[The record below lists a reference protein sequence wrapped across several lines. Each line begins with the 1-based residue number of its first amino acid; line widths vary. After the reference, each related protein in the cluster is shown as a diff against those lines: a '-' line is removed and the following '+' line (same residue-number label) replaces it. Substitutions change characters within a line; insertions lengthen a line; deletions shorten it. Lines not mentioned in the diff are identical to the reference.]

1 MAFCNSCG
9 TTLTPGTRFCSKC
22 GAAILGSAAAPVGA
36 TPSPTPPTPP
46 TPPVV
51 NAPVVPAVGGGGAL
65 KVILIVVAVVVF
77 VGILGVVSAGFFAW
91 HVAHHTHIRQN
102 GDRVNV
108 ETPFGSVATTKD
120 PEEAA
125 RNLGVEL
132 YPGAEVMKE
141 GAASTTFG
149 GVHTAAL
156 SATSSDSVDKVS
168 SFYKAKFPN
177 AMVTS
182 SDSGRC
188 DIVANDHKSM
198 VTINIE
204 AEGDKTKIQITNVT
218 HKSDSNSSSN

>member
-9 TTLTPGTRFCSKC
+9 ASLNPGTRFCNKC
-22 GAAILGSAAAPVGA
+22 GAAILGSAAAPAGA
-36 TPSPTPPTPP
+36 VPSVTPP

-51 NAPVVPAVGGGGAL
+51 TAPPVPAAGGGAL

-77 VGILGVVSAGFFAW
+77 VGILGLASAGFVAW
-91 HVAHHTHIRQN
+91 HIAHRSHVRQN
-102 GDRVNV
+102 GDDVTV
-108 ETPFGSVATTKD
+108 ETPFGSVETTKD
-120 PEEAA
+120 PDQAA

-132 YPGAEVMKE
+132 YPGAEVLKH
-141 GAASTTFG
+141 GAASATFG
-149 GVHTAAL
+149 GVHTASL
-156 SATSSDSVDKVS
+156 SAESDDSVDKVS
-168 SFYKAKFPN
+168 SFYKAKFPD

-188 DIVANDHKSM
+188 SIVSNNHGSM
-198 VTINIE
+198 ITINIQ